1 MSTATLTK
9 VGQDTK
15 FEVTFKKDLPNGLYT
30 YNFEITS
37 NFANGFNI
45 YMYGGCGGARFY
57 AKTMYRYWAA
67 NYASGDDFNPVK
79 QGASGNG
86 VKGGYFLRGVGRKVQ
101 VHGGF
106 QNFGDSIVNYGKPYT
121 LNVHGMD
128 GKTYEFMYQKLTPNY
143 LTNKILG
150 LCLIFVIEPAS
161 NGTMDL
167 TSDSYFL

>member
-86 VKGGYFLRGVGRKVQ
+86 VGRWLL
-101 VHGGF
+101 F
-106 QNFGDSIVNYGKPYT
+106 TWSRT
-121 LNVHGMD
+121 
-128 GKTYEFMYQKLTPNY
+128 
-143 LTNKILG
+143 
-150 LCLIFVIEPAS
+150 
-161 NGTMDL
+161 
-167 TSDSYFL
+167 